1 MRDMTNP
8 GGRRV
13 RRPTVYRPRR
23 AGGMTEARLT
33 HLAGPAISARGGSS
47 GVVRAPATA
56 RRPTRV
62 GRVAK
67 EAGKAVHYECVL
79 ACSASCPRYAADWQ
93 CVRCGPRVAP
103 EAPAE

>member
-67 EAGKAVHYECVL
+67 KDGKDVHNECVL
-79 ACSASCPRYAADWQ
+79 TCNSSTPRYDSNLK